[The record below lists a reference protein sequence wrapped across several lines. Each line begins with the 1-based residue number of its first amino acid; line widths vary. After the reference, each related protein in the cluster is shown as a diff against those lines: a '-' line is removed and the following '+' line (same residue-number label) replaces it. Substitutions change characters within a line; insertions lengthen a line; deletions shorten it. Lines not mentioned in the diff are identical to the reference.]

1 MNLRTDR
8 LGETVAA
15 QPGRRLYVGIDTS
28 NYTTS
33 AALFDAS
40 AGEFCSNV
48 KRLLGVAEGERG
60 LRQSDAVFAHVKN
73 LPSVTA
79 EAFEALLPDEVCA
92 VGVSATPR
100 DIEGSYMPCF
110 QVGLSAA
117 FALAAG
123 LKRPLHT
130 FSHQAGHVM
139 AAVWSSGA
147 PELLE
152 GDFLAFHVSGGTT
165 ELLYVK
171 RGSNR
176 PFDIEKLGG
185 TLDLNA
191 GQAIDRSGVRL
202 GLAFPCGAKLEELA
216 LSNSEPID
224 RSGVSVKGLEC
235 NLSGLENKVD
245 KLIADRFSHEYIAA
259 YVLDFI
265 GRTLVKLTENALASV
280 GKLPVLYAGGVMS
293 NSIIKKMLAQ
303 KLNGK
308 CRVHFA
314 EPKFSSD
321 NAAGTALLCA
331 IEEEGVG
338 AWLKKQ

>member
-1 MNLRTDR
+1 MSQVALTGG
-8 LGETVAA
+8 LTGES
-15 QPGRRLYVGIDTS
+15 RLYIGIDTS

-33 AALFDAS
+33 AAVFDALT
-40 AGEFCSNV
+40 GEFRSNV

-79 EAFEALLPDEVCA
+79 EAFESLELANLCA
-92 VGVSATPR
+92 IGVSATPR
-100 DIEGSYMPCF
+100 DVEGSYMPCF
-110 QVGLSAA
+110 LAGLAAASTLSAA
-117 FALAAG
+117 V
-123 LKRPLHT
+123 KKPLRT

-147 PELLE
+147 VGLLE
-152 GDFLAFHVSGGTT
+152 SDFLAFHVSGGTT
-165 ELLYVK
+165 ELLRVK
-171 RGSNR
+171 RGEVR

-191 GQAIDRSGVRL
+191 GQAIDRSGVKL
-202 GLAFPCGAKLEELA
+202 GLGFPCGPKLEELA
-216 LSNSEPID
+216 LSNTEPIE
-224 RSGVSVKGLEC
+224 RSGVSVKGMEC

-245 KLIADRFSHEYIAA
+245 RLIADGRSHEYIAA
-259 YVLDFI
+259 YVLDFV
-265 GRTLVKLTENALASV
+265 GRTLVRLTENAIASV

-293 NSIIKKMLAQ
+293 NSIIKKMLAN
-303 KLNGK
+303 KMNGRTK
-308 CRVHFA
+308 VHFA

-331 IEEEGVG
+331 VEEEGVG
-338 AWLKKQ
+338 CLKKL